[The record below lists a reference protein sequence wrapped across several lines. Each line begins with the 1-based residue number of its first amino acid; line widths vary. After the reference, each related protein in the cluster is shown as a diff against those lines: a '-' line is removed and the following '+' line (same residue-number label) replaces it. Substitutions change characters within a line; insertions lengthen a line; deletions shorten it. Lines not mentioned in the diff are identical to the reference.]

1 MKCIIIDDEPLALD
15 LIKSYVEK
23 TPMLH
28 LEGTFTNPFK
38 ALSFLIDNEVD
49 LIFLDINMPELS
61 GLQLLN
67 SLSKKP
73 LVIFTTAYPEFGAE
87 SYNYDAVDYLL
98 KPINYVRFL
107 KSVTKAL
114 ESFKGKNTEAI
125 THNAGSGAVE
135 PMRDNH
141 ILIKSSTK
149 LHKIDLDEILYIEGA
164 GNYWS
169 FQLKDKKILSL
180 FTYNEIIALLPK
192 DEFIRIHK
200 SFVVPKSKISIIEK
214 HQITIDGK
222 ILPIGLT
229 FREHFTKF
237 IRNGM

>member
-23 TPMLH
+23 TPMLQ
-28 LEGTFTNPFK
+28 LQETFTNPFK
-38 ALSFLIDNEVD
+38 ALSFLIDNDID

-61 GLQLLN
+61 GLQLLK

-87 SYNYDAVDYLL
+87 SYEYDAVDYLL

-114 ESFKGKNTEAI
+114 DNFKAKVSETI
-125 THNAGSGAVE
+125 PHNQIASLTDNQKE
-135 PMRDNH
+135 NH

-149 LHKIDLDEILYIEGA
+149 LHKIDINEILYIEGA

-180 FTYNEIIALLPK
+180 FTFNEILNLLPE
-192 DEFIRIHK
+192 DEFVRIHK
-200 SFVVPKSKISIIEK
+200 SFIVPKSKISVIEK
-214 HQITIDGK
+214 HQVTINGK
-222 ILPIGLT
+222 TLPIGLT
-229 FREHFTKF
+229 FREHFAKF
-237 IRNGM
+237 IRQ

>member
-23 TPMLH
+23 TPLLD
-28 LEGTFTNPFK
+28 LEATFTNPFK
-38 ALSFLIDNEVD
+38 ALSFLIDHEID

-73 LVIFTTAYPEFGAE
+73 LVVFTTAYPEFGAE

-114 ESFKGKNTEAI
+114 ESFKGKPNEQNSAAAI
-125 THNAGSGAVE
+125 NSQNETNKE
-135 PMRDNH
+135 NH
-141 ILIKSSTK
+141 ILIKSSSK
-149 LHKIDLDEILYIEGA
+149 LHKIDLNEILYIEGA

-169 FQLKDKKILSL
+169 FQLKDRKILSL
-180 FTYNEIIALLPK
+180 FTFNEILTLLPEE
-192 DEFIRIHK
+192 EFIRIHK
-200 SFVVPKSKISIIEK
+200 SFIVPKSKISVIEK
-214 HQITIDGK
+214 HQVTINGK
-222 ILPIGLT
+222 TLPIGLT
-229 FREHFTKF
+229 YREHFAKF
-237 IRNGM
+237 IHK

>member
-15 LIKSYVEK
+15 LIKCYVEK
-23 TPMLH
+23 TPLLH

-38 ALSFLIDNEVD
+38 ALSFLIEHEIE

-107 KSVTKAL
+107 KAVTKGL
-114 ESFKGKNTEAI
+114 ESLKVKNTEVLTPKI
-125 THNAGSGAVE
+125 VSPIETSL
-135 PMRDNH
+135 DNQ

-149 LHKIDLDEILYIEGA
+149 LHKIAIDEILYIEGA

-180 FTYNEIIALLPK
+180 FTFKEIIVLLPK

-200 SFVVPKSKISIIEK
+200 SFIVPKSKISVIEK
-214 HQITIDGK
+214 HQITIEGK
-222 ILPIGLT
+222 TLPIGLT
-229 FREHFTKF
+229 FREHFLKF
-237 IRNGM
+237 IHNST

>member
-23 TPMLH
+23 TPLLD
-28 LEGTFTNPFK
+28 LEATFTNPFK
-38 ALSFLIDNEVD
+38 ALSFLIDHEID

-73 LVIFTTAYPEFGAE
+73 LVVFTTAYPEFGAE

-114 ESFKGKNTEAI
+114 ESFKGKPNEQNFA
-125 THNAGSGAVE
+125 AVINSQNE
-135 PMRDNH
+135 TNKENH
-141 ILIKSSTK
+141 ILIKSSSK
-149 LHKIDLDEILYIEGA
+149 LHKIDLNEILYIEGA

-169 FQLKDKKILSL
+169 FQLKDRKILSL
-180 FTYNEIIALLPK
+180 FTFNEILTLLPEE
-192 DEFIRIHK
+192 EFIRIHK
-200 SFVVPKSKISIIEK
+200 SFIVPKSKISVIEK
-214 HQITIDGK
+214 HQVTINGK
-222 ILPIGLT
+222 TLPIGLT
-229 FREHFTKF
+229 YREHFAKF
-237 IRNGM
+237 IHKQ

>member
-15 LIKSYVEK
+15 LIKSYADK
-23 TPMLH
+23 TPMLRV
-28 LEGTFTNPFK
+28 EGTFTNPFK
-38 ALSFLIDNEVD
+38 ALSFLIDNDVD

-87 SYNYDAVDYLL
+87 SYNHDAVDYLL

-107 KSVTKAL
+107 KSITKAL
-114 ESFKGKNTEAI
+114 DTFKGKHLETTPANSVNQTTEQQPK
-125 THNAGSGAVE
+125 E
-135 PMRDNH
+135 NH

-149 LHKIDLDEILYIEGA
+149 LHKVDLDEILYIEGA
-164 GNYWS
+164 GNYCS

-180 FTYNEIIALLPK
+180 FTFIEILTILPQ

-200 SFVVPKSKISIIEK
+200 SFVVPISKINVIER
-214 HQITIDGK
+214 HQVTVNGK
-222 ILPIGLT
+222 TLPIGLT
-229 FREHFTKF
+229 FREHFAKF
-237 IRNGM
+237 IHK

>member
-1 MKCIIIDDEPLALD
+1 MKCIVIDDEPLALD
-15 LIKSYVEK
+15 LIRSYVLK
-23 TPMLH
+23 TPMLQ
-28 LEGTFTNPFK
+28 LEGSFTNPFK

-73 LVIFTTAYPEFGAE
+73 LVVFTTAYPEFGAE

-114 ESFKGKNTEAI
+114 EYFKSINPEISTGSAI
-125 THNAGSGAVE
+125 NVINESNKE
-135 PMRDNH
+135 KH

-149 LHKIDLDEILYIEGA
+149 IHKIAIDDILYIEGA
-164 GNYWS
+164 GNYCS
-169 FQLKDKKILSL
+169 FQLKEKKILSL
-180 FTYNEIIALLPK
+180 FTFNEIFELVSV
-192 DEFIRIHK
+192 DEFVRIHK
-200 SFVVPKSKISIIEK
+200 SFIVPKSKITVIEK
-214 HQITIDGK
+214 HQVTINGK
-222 ILPIGLT
+222 VLPIGLT
-229 FREHFTKF
+229 YREHFAKF
-237 IRNGM
+237 ILR

>member
-1 MKCIIIDDEPLALD
+1 MKCIVIDDEPLALD
-15 LIKSYVEK
+15 LIKSYVLK
-23 TPMLH
+23 TPMLK
-28 LEGTFTNPFK
+28 LEGSFTNPFK

-114 ESFKGKNTEAI
+114 EYFKSINPEIST
-125 THNAGSGAVE
+125 GSVLNVVNE
-135 PMRDNH
+135 SNKEHH

-149 LHKIDLDEILYIEGA
+149 IHKIAIDDILYIEGA
-164 GNYWS
+164 GNYCS
-169 FQLKDKKILSL
+169 FQLKEKKILSL
-180 FTYNEIIALLPK
+180 FTFNEIFELVSVA
-192 DEFIRIHK
+192 EFVRIHK
-200 SFVVPKSKISIIEK
+200 SFIVPKSKITVIEK
-214 HQITIDGK
+214 HQVTINGK
-222 ILPIGLT
+222 VLPIGLT
-229 FREHFTKF
+229 YREHFAKF
-237 IRNGM
+237 ILK

>member
-15 LIKSYVEK
+15 LIKSYVDK
-23 TPMLH
+23 SPMLV
-28 LEGTFTNPFK
+28 LESTFTNPFK
-38 ALSFLIDNEVD
+38 ALSFLIDNDVD

-67 SLSKKP
+67 SLSRKP

-107 KSVTKAL
+107 KSVTKAFD
-114 ESFKGKNTEAI
+114 SYKSKNSENSLSSNTNHIAEV
-125 THNAGSGAVE
+125 NKDS
-135 PMRDNH
+135 H

-149 LHKIDLDEILYIEGA
+149 LHKIDLNDILYIEGA

-169 FQLKDKKILSL
+169 FQLKEKKILSL
-180 FTYNEIIALLPK
+180 FTFNEILELLPE

-200 SFVVPKSKISIIEK
+200 SFIVPKSKISVIEK
-214 HQITIDGK
+214 HQVTINGK
-222 ILPIGLT
+222 TVPIGLT
-229 FREHFTKF
+229 FREHFANF
-237 IRNGM
+237 IHK

>member
-1 MKCIIIDDEPLALD
+1 
-15 LIKSYVEK
+15 
-23 TPMLH
+23 
-28 LEGTFTNPFK
+28 
-38 ALSFLIDNEVD
+38 VD
-49 LIFLDINMPELS
+49 LLFLDINMPELS

-87 SYNYDAVDYLL
+87 SYNYDAIDYLL

-114 ESFKGKNTEAI
+114 DTVKSKNPESNINT
-125 THNAGSGAVE
+125 NALQ
-135 PMRDNH
+135 PMETSKENH
-141 ILIKSSTK
+141 ILIKSSAK
-149 LHKIDLDEILYIEGA
+149 LHKIDLNEILYIEGA

-180 FTYNEIIALLPK
+180 FTFNEILGLLPE

-200 SFVVPKSKISIIEK
+200 SFIVPKSKISVIEK
-214 HQITIDGK
+214 HQVTINGK
-222 ILPIGLT
+222 TLPIGLT
-229 FREHFTKF
+229 FREHFSKF
-237 IRNGM
+237 IHK

>member
-15 LIKSYVEK
+15 LIKSYVDK
-23 TPMLH
+23 TPMLQ
-28 LEGTFTNPFK
+28 LEATFTNPFK

-49 LIFLDINMPELS
+49 LLFLDINMPELS
-61 GLQLLN
+61 GLQLLK

-87 SYNYDAVDYLL
+87 SYEYDAVDYLL

-114 ESFKGKNTEAI
+114 DVFKSKSPENLSTS
-125 THNAGSGAVE
+125 TLTTSE
-135 PMRDNH
+135 PAKEHH

-149 LHKIDLDEILYIEGA
+149 LHKINLDEILYIEGA

-180 FTYNEIIALLPK
+180 FTYNEIVGLVPQ

-200 SFVVPKSKISIIEK
+200 SYIVPKSKISVIEK
-214 HQITIDGK
+214 HQVTINGK
-222 ILPIGLT
+222 TLPIGLT
-229 FREHFTKF
+229 FREHFSKF
-237 IRNGM
+237 IHQ

>member
-1 MKCIIIDDEPLALD
+1 MKCIIVDDEPLALD

-23 TPMLH
+23 TPMLQ
-28 LEGTFTNPFK
+28 LENTFTNPFK
-38 ALSFLIDNEVD
+38 ALSYLIDNDID
-49 LIFLDINMPELS
+49 LILLDINMPELS

-114 ESFKGKNTEAI
+114 ESFKGRNTEAPMAI
-125 THNAGSGAVE
+125 SAAVPADAVRE
-135 PMRDNH
+135 NH

-149 LHKIDLDEILYIEGA
+149 LHKIDTDDILYIEGA

-180 FTYNEIIALLPK
+180 FTFNEIMGLLPQ

-200 SFVVPKSKISIIEK
+200 SYIVPKSKINVIEK
-214 HQITIDGK
+214 HQVTINGK
-222 ILPIGLT
+222 TLPIGLT
-229 FREHFTKF
+229 FREHFAKF
-237 IRNGM
+237 IHQ

>member
-1 MKCIIIDDEPLALD
+1 MNCIIIDDEPLALD

-23 TPMLH
+23 TPMLN
-28 LEGTFTNPFK
+28 LEETFTNPFK
-38 ALSFLIDNEVD
+38 ALSFLIDNDVD

-87 SYNYDAVDYLL
+87 SYEYDAVDYLL

-114 ESFKGKNTEAI
+114 DIFKGK
-125 THNAGSGAVE
+125 GSENVSQSSVASSSDIQKE
-135 PMRDNH
+135 NH

-149 LHKIDLDEILYIEGA
+149 LHKIDIDEILYIEGA

-180 FTYNEIIALLPK
+180 FTYNEILGLLPGE
-192 DEFIRIHK
+192 EFVRIHR
-200 SFVVPKSKISIIEK
+200 SFIVPKSKISVIER
-214 HQITIDGK
+214 HQVTINGK
-222 ILPIGLT
+222 TLPIGLT
-229 FREHFTKF
+229 FREHFSKF
-237 IRNGM
+237 IHK